1 MEPETQELP
10 QPRLPQ
16 ARRAIEPKPA
26 PEAQPEPAPPPGN
39 VTMTV
44 EQFQMLMMT
53 MATELRKPVRD
64 EMKENQKKRM
74 QAQNRSAIKDKNEFL
89 LAKFRNCS
97 HMQRPGSI
105 LTGCSAVA
113 WATQSD
119 GRVRG
124 TCQHCGTLFSPIKE
138 ECLHP
143 EMHEAYKQLIR
154 IPTHPA
160 GNVNFDW
167 QHA

>member
-10 QPRLPQ
+10 QPRRPM
-16 ARRAIEPKPA
+16 AKPA
-26 PEAQPEPAPPPGN
+26 NLTSETPTQKPEG
-39 VTMTV
+39 TV
-44 EQFQMLMMT
+44 NISLEQFQLLMQT
-53 MATELRKPVRD
+53 LISESRKPVHD
-64 EMKENQKKRM
+64 EMKESQKKRM
-74 QAQNRSAIKDKNEFL
+74 QTQNRSAIKDKNAFL
-89 LAKFRNCS
+89 LSKFRACS

-124 TCQHCGTLFSPIKE
+124 TCQHCGTLFSPVKD
-138 ECLHP
+138 ECLHT
-143 EMHEAYKQLIR
+143 EIAEAYKHLIR

>member
-1 MEPETQELP
+1 MEPENQELP
-10 QPRLPQ
+10 QPRVPQ
-16 ARRAIEPKPA
+16 ARRAIEPKPEPKTE
-26 PEAQPEPAPPPGN
+26 PEAPPSQ
-39 VTMTV
+39 TV
-44 EQFQMLMMT
+44 SIPFEQFQVFMQALL
-53 MATELRKPVRD
+53 AESRKPHVD
-64 EMKENQKKRM
+64 PMKENQKKRM
-74 QAQNRSAIKDKNEFL
+74 QAQNRSAIKDKNDFL

>member
-10 QPRLPQ
+10 QPRMQPRSQ
-16 ARRAIEPKPA
+16 VK
-26 PEAQPEPAPPPGN
+26 PEPQPAPGN
-39 VTMTV
+39 VNLSL
-44 EQFQMLMMT
+44 EQFQMLMST
-53 MATELRKPVRD
+53 IAAEFRKPVVD
-64 EMKENQKKRM
+64 EMKAKQQKRM
-74 QAQNRSAIKDKNEFL
+74 KDQNRSAIKDKNEFL
-89 LAKFRNCS
+89 MAKFRNCS

-124 TCQHCGTLFSPIKE
+124 TCQHCGTLFSPVKD
-138 ECLHP
+138 ECLHA
-143 EMHEAYKQLIR
+143 EIAEAYKQLIR